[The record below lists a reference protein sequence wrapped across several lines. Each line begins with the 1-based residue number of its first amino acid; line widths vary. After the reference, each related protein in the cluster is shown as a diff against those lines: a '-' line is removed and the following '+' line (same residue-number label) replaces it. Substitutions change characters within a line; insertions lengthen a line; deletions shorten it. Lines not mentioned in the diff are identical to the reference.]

1 MTQEEVRA
9 TSNVV
14 VGTLLINNLNV
25 HVLFDLGT
33 THSFIV
39 KRIVTKLGMRVKVV
53 EKGFVIGTLIGN
65 MVETNNM
72 YVGVG
77 VSLAGYKIE
86 LNLIPLELHD
96 FNIILSMDWLS
107 K

>member
-1 MTQEEVRA
+1 
-9 TSNVV
+9 
-14 VGTLLINNLNV
+14 
-25 HVLFDLGT
+25 
-33 THSFIV
+33 
-39 KRIVTKLGMRVKVV
+39 
-53 EKGFVIGTLIGN
+53 
-65 MVETNNM
+65 M